1 MQQTDILLP
10 VMALVLWTLCVLL
23 LIPIQRFRAAFAKQ
37 VTVGDFKLGESA
49 NVPDNVRLPNRAY
62 INLLEAPVLFYV
74 LCFVVFTT
82 ETVNSAAVWVA
93 WGYVALRMLHTLIHL
108 TYNNVFHRLGVF
120 ATSNA
125 VLAVAWV
132 GVFARLVSGGQV

>member
-10 VMALVLWTLCVLL
+10 VMALVFWTLCVLL

-37 VTVGDFKLGESA
+37 VTVDDFKLGESA

-132 GVFARLVSGGQV
+132 GVFAGLVSGG

>member
-74 LCFVVFTT
+74 LCIILFTT
-82 ETVNSAAVWVA
+82 QMVDLVAVWIA
-93 WGYVALRMLHTLIHL
+93 WTYVGLRVVHSLIHL

-125 VLAVAWV
+125 VLFVAWIW
-132 GVFARLVSGGQV
+132 VFLGLVSG